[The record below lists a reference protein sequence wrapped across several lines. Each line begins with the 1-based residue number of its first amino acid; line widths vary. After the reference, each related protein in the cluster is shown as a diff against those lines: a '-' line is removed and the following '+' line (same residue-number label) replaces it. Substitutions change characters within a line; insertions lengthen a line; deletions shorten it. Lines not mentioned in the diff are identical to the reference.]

1 MTRGLLPLFSG
12 IIFFTATTL
21 GAQLTINQLEMTV
34 TPSASARV
42 MATFVVHNSGA
53 QAAQGTL
60 TREDWDRSESGE
72 NRFVPSGSSAK
83 SCKELTS
90 FFPTAFRVEPGG
102 DQTVR
107 VAVEKAPGL
116 TKECWDIIFV
126 EAVSTKGLPKN
137 SGLQYIVRTGV
148 KVYIQPAG
156 LKRGA
161 SIMKMAVESPGSRL
175 ASSPR
180 GSLSPPVK
188 QQIAIRFNNDG
199 EVHLF
204 AKGQIEIRRL
214 DNSVALQIPIAE
226 FPMLSGAVRQL
237 LLDVPDTL
245 LPGTYIALA
254 LIEFGGAEIAAG
266 QLELNVR

>member
-1 MTRGLLPLFSG
+1 MTRGVLSLFSA
-12 IIFFTATTL
+12 IIVAAAPSL
-21 GAQLTINQLEMTV
+21 RAQLTINQLEMSV
-34 TPSASARV
+34 TPSATARV

-53 QAAQGTL
+53 QAAQGAL
-60 TREDWDRSESGE
+60 TSEDWDRSESGE
-72 NRFVPSGSSAK
+72 NRFVPSGSSAR
-83 SCKELTS
+83 SCGALTS

-102 DQTVR
+102 DQTIR
-107 VAVEKAPGL
+107 VAVERAPGL

-148 KVYIQPAG
+148 KVYVQPAG
-156 LKRGA
+156 LKRAA
-161 SIMKMAVESPGSRL
+161 SIMKMAVESAGSRI

-180 GSLSPPVK
+180 TSLLQPVK
-188 QQIAIRFNNDG
+188 QQIAIRFSNDG
-199 EVHLF
+199 DVHLF
-204 AKGQIEIRRL
+204 ARGQIEIRRL
-214 DNSVALQIPIAE
+214 DNSVMMQIPIPE
-226 FPMLSGAVRQL
+226 FPVLSGAVRQL
-237 LLDVPDTL
+237 VLDVPPTL

>member
-12 IIFFTATTL
+12 VIFFTATTL

-72 NRFVPSGSSAK
+72 NRFVASGSSSR
-83 SCKELTS
+83 SCKEMTS
-90 FFPTAFRVEPGG
+90 FFPTAFRVESGG

-107 VAVEKAPGL
+107 VAVEKDPGL

-137 SGLQYIVRTGV
+137 SGLQYVVRTGV
-148 KVYIQPAG
+148 KVYIQPVG
-156 LKRGA
+156 LKRDA
-161 SIMKMAVESPGSRL
+161 SIVRMAIESPSSRV
-175 ASSPR
+175 APAPEV
-180 GSLSPPVK
+180 SLLRPVK
-188 QQIAIRFNNDG
+188 QQIVIRFRNDG
-199 EVHLF
+199 EAHFF

-214 DNSVALQIPIAE
+214 DNSVAMQIPIAE

-237 LLDVPDTL
+237 VLDVPPSL

>member
-1 MTRGLLPLFSG
+1 MTRRLVLFFSAIIVFSAQPLR
-12 IIFFTATTL
+12 
-21 GAQLTINQLEMTV
+21 AQLTINQLEITV
-34 TPSASARV
+34 TPSATARV
-42 MATFVVHNSGA
+42 MASFVVHNSGA
-53 QAAQGTL
+53 QAAQGAL

-72 NRFVPSGSSAK
+72 NRFVPSGRSAR

-90 FFPTAFRVEPGG
+90 FFPIAFRVEPGG

-148 KVYIQPAG
+148 KVYVQPAG
-156 LKRGA
+156 LKRDA
-161 SIMKMAVESPGSRL
+161 SIMRMAVEPAGSRL
-175 ASSPR
+175 RP
-180 GSLSPPVK
+180 GTGTPHFQPVR
-188 QQIAIRFNNDG
+188 QQIAIRFSNDG
-199 EVHLF
+199 EVHFF
-204 AKGQIEIRRL
+204 ARGQIEIRRL
-214 DNSVALQIPIAE
+214 DNSVAMQIPIAE

-237 LLDVPDTL
+237 VLDVPPTL
-245 LPGTYIALA
+245 LPGNYIALA

>member
-1 MTRGLLPLFSG
+1 MTRGLLPFCAAVMVFS
-12 IIFFTATTL
+12 AAPL
-21 GAQLTINQLEMTV
+21 RAQLTINQLEITV
-34 TPSASARV
+34 TPSATDRI
-42 MATFVVHNSGA
+42 MASFVVHNSGA
-53 QAAQGTL
+53 QAAQGAL

-72 NRFVPSGSSAK
+72 NRFVPSGSNAR

-102 DQTVR
+102 EQTVR

-126 EAVSTKGLPKN
+126 EAVSTRGLPKN

-156 LKRGA
+156 LKRDA
-161 SIMKMAVESPGSRL
+161 SIMRMAVESPDSRPPL
-175 ASSPR
+175 APR
-180 GSLSPPVK
+180 ASLLQPVK
-188 QQIAIRFNNDG
+188 QQIAIRFSNDG

-204 AKGQIEIRRL
+204 ARGQIEIRRL

>member
-1 MTRGLLPLFSG
+1 MTRGLLPLFSA
-12 IIFFTATTL
+12 ILLVSAPPL
-21 GAQLTINQLEMTV
+21 LAQLTINQLEITV
-34 TPSASARV
+34 TPSAAERV
-42 MATFVVHNSGA
+42 MTTFVVHNSGA
-53 QAAQGTL
+53 QAAQGNL

-72 NRFVPSGSSAK
+72 NRFVPSGSNAR

-102 DQTVR
+102 DQTIR
-107 VAVEKAPGL
+107 VAVERAPGL

-126 EAVSTKGLPKN
+126 EAASTKGLPKN

-148 KVYIQPAG
+148 KVYVQPAG
-156 LKRGA
+156 LKRNA
-161 SIMKMAVESPGSRL
+161 SIMRMAVESPDSRL
-175 ASSPR
+175 ASAPR
-180 GSLSPPVK
+180 DSLFQPVK
-188 QQIAIRFNNDG
+188 QQIAIRFSNAG

-204 AKGQIEIRRL
+204 ARGQIEIRRL
-214 DNSVALQIPIAE
+214 DNSVAMQIPIAE

-237 LLDVPDTL
+237 VLDVPPTL